1 MKKIII
7 ILFAMFI
14 ILTGCGENKAVNN
27 PEKDLENENKEA
39 ALEVDKKLLSVD
51 IRLPIEMI
59 EEEGVDIETTLE
71 EIRKTE
77 GINKVTLNNDGTV
90 TYNMTK
96 NKHNEMM
103 QTIEESLM
111 ESSNEL
117 LESPNNSIVKIEN
130 SKDYTLFEVY
140 VDPSRYNE
148 FELFTALS
156 FYIQGIYYNAFNGN
170 SDAEIIVKFINNDTN
185 EIIEEGSSKALTE
198 QTTP

>member
-117 LESPNNSIVKIEN
+117 LKSPDNSIVKIEN